1 MNDYHYD
8 LAGKRVWVAGHT
20 GMVGSAIVRR
30 LEGEPLGA
38 LITAE
43 RRDIDLRRQAE
54 TERFVAENRPD
65 VIVLAAA
72 RVGGLGAHRTA
83 QAEFLYDNLMIAA
96 NVIEAARAS
105 DVERTVVFG
114 SAAVYPRGAPQ
125 PMNESSLLSGP
136 PEPTHEGDA
145 IAKIGAIELIK
156 LYRTQYE
163 MSGFALMPTNLYG
176 PNDNYDPATSH
187 VLPALLR
194 KVHEAKVRGDGE
206 VSIWGSGTPRREFL
220 FVDDLADAVVC
231 TLRVYDGDG
240 PLNVGTGVDVT
251 IRHLAEVIA
260 DVVGWDGEFVYDT
273 SKPDGTPRM
282 RLDVSRIESLGWTAR
297 TDLRSGIEAT
307 YAALDGFDGFAD

>member
-1 MNDYHYD
+1 VSDYHYD
-8 LAGKRVWVAGHT
+8 LAGKRAWVAGHT
-20 GMVGSAIVRR
+20 GMVGSAVVRR
-30 LEGEPLGA
+30 LQGEPLGGM
-38 LITAE
+38 ITVE
-43 RRDIDLRRQAE
+43 RGDLDLRRQAE
-54 TERFVAENRPD
+54 TEQFVAETRPD

-72 RVGGLGAHRTA
+72 RVGGLGAHHTG

-96 NVIEAARAS
+96 NVIEAARANG
-105 DVERTVVFG
+105 VERTVIFG
-114 SAAVYPRGAPQ
+114 SAAVYPRGVPQ
-125 PMNESSLLSGP
+125 PMNESALLSGP

-145 IAKIGAIELIK
+145 IAKIGAIELVK
-156 LYRTQYE
+156 MYRRRYE

-194 KVHEAKVRGDGE
+194 KVHEAKVRGEAE
-206 VSIWGSGTPRREFL
+206 VPIWGSGTPRREFL
-220 FVDDLADAVVC
+220 FVDDLADAVVF
-231 TLRVYDGDG
+231 TLTSYDGES

-251 IRHLAEVIA
+251 IRDLADLIA

-282 RLDVSRIESLGWTAR
+282 RLDVSRIEKHGWTAQ

-307 YAALDGFDGFAD
+307 YAGLGGFDD

>member
-8 LAGKRVWVAGHT
+8 LTKKRVWVAGHT
-20 GMVGSAIVRR
+20 GLVGSAVVRR
-30 LEGEPLGA
+30 LEREPLGA

-43 RRDIDLRRQAE
+43 RADVDLRRQAE
-54 TERFVAENRPD
+54 TERFVAEARPD

-96 NVIEAARAS
+96 NVLEAARANG
-105 DVERTVVFG
+105 VERVVVFG
-114 SAAVYPRGAPQ
+114 SAAVYPRDVPQ
-125 PMNESSLLSGP
+125 PMNESALLSGP

-145 IAKIGAIELIK
+145 VAKIAAIELVK
-156 LYRTQYE
+156 MYHAQYG
-163 MSGFALMPTNLYG
+163 MGGFALMPTNLYG

-194 KVHEAKVRGDGE
+194 KVHEAKVQGDTE

-220 FVDDLADAVVC
+220 FVDDLADAVVFAL
-231 TLRVYDGDG
+231 TSYDGES

-260 DVVGWDGEFVYDT
+260 DVVGWDGEFVYDV

-282 RLDVSRIESLGWTAR
+282 RLDVSRIANLGWAAK

-307 YAALDGFDGFAD
+307 YANLGGSGN

>member
-1 MNDYHYD
+1 MVSDYHYD

-20 GMVGSAIVRR
+20 GMVGSAVVRR
-30 LEGEPLGA
+30 LRGEPLGG
-38 LITAE
+38 LITVE
-43 RRDIDLRRQAE
+43 RGDLDLRRQKE
-54 TERFVAENRPD
+54 TEQFVAETRPD

-72 RVGGLGAHRTA
+72 RVGGLGAHGTS

-96 NVIEAARAS
+96 NVIEAARTNGA
-105 DVERTVVFG
+105 ERTVIFG
-114 SAAVYPRGAPQ
+114 SAAVYPRGVPQ
-125 PMNESSLLSGP
+125 PMNESALLSGP

-145 IAKIGAIELIK
+145 IAKIGAIELVK
-156 LYRTQYE
+156 MYRRRYE
-163 MSGFALMPTNLYG
+163 MGGFALMPTNLYG

-194 KVHEAKVRGDGE
+194 KVHEAKVRGEAE
-206 VSIWGSGTPRREFL
+206 VPIWGSGTPRREFL
-220 FVDDLADAVVC
+220 FVDDLADAMVF
-231 TLRVYDGDG
+231 TLTSYDGES

-251 IRHLAEVIA
+251 IRHLADVIA

-282 RLDVSRIESLGWTAR
+282 RLDISRIESLGWTAK

-307 YAALDGFDGFAD
+307 YAGLNGFDD